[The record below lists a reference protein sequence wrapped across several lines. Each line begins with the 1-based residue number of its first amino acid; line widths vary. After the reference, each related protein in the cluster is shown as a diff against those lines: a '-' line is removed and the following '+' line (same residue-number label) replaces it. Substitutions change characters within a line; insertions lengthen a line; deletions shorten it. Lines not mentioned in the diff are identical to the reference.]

1 MYRLTI
7 VVGALLALT
16 ATTVIVRQDLVHFIF
31 RTSVP
36 SATPLS
42 TNASPSGSSTSKA
55 EPKLT
60 FDVVRIDPLG
70 ASVFAGRA
78 PPNSDV
84 TILANDRAVTA
95 TKADTTGEWV
105 AVTEREFVPG
115 AYEFS
120 LRAKSIEGD
129 DVTTAQT
136 VRIVLAPTAPRITP
150 ATTREAESAQAIPAP
165 ITFVYNETAFTKEGR
180 QAVALL
186 AKYLISQQPEAV
198 SLSGHA
204 DERGSDH
211 YNIELSRQRLEV
223 VADYLRDRGFVGK
236 LELIPK
242 GRSEPYARID
252 RHVLSKEDAF
262 QLDRRV
268 ELRQAR

>member
-7 VVGALLALT
+7 VIGALLALT
-16 ATTVIVRQDLVHFIF
+16 ATTVIVHQDLVHFVF
-31 RTSVP
+31 RASVP
-36 SATPLS
+36 SATPFPP
-42 TNASPSGSSTSKA
+42 NAKLSGSPTSKA

-70 ASVFAGRA
+70 TSVFAGRA

-84 TILANDRAVTA
+84 TILANDRAVTE
-95 TKADTTGEWV
+95 TKADQTGEWV

-120 LRAKSIEGD
+120 LRAKSLEGD
-129 DVTTAQT
+129 DVTPGQP
-136 VRIVLAPTAPRITP
+136 VRMVLAPTAPRITP
-150 ATTREAESAQAIPAP
+150 TPTREAESAHAPAP
-165 ITFVYNETAFTKEGR
+165 ITFVYNETTFTKEGR
-180 QAVALL
+180 QAAALL
-186 AKYLISQQPEAV
+186 AKYLVSQQPEAV

-211 YNIELSRQRLEV
+211 YNIELSRQRLQV
-223 VADYLRDRGFVGK
+223 VADYLRDRGFAGK

-252 RHVLSKEDAF
+252 RHTLSKEDAF